1 MNQKDKERKERVAH
15 IINIPDEYSLVVDD
29 QEGVDDPYHLLWW
42 EHKEDQ
48 ERTIQITLNRH
59 TGNLIA
65 FRIDDGN
72 YFSSDKE
79 VIEENRVRDCKCI
92 YKKHGRRIR
101 RIRVL
106 YICNYPG

>member
-1 MNQKDKERKERVAH
+1 MTR
-15 IINIPDEYSLVVDD
+15 IIYY
-29 QEGVDDPYHLLWW
+29 GG

-59 TGNLIA
+59 TGNLIE

-79 VIEENRVRDCKCI
+79 VIEENRVREIANVFIKNMW
-92 YKKHGRRIR
+92 KKD
-101 RIRVL
+101 
-106 YICNYPG
+106 